1 MSHIFFVSGDS
12 KFLTLWSA
20 LWTLGITLQDRQL
33 VVAAIPELPLPQC
46 AAPQGSDED
55 GPQGYAGGEACLP
68 LGWGREGAKGQPS
81 TKIGTSPV
89 SWWEKSPPL

>member
-1 MSHIFFVSGDS
+1 MDTS
-12 KFLTLWSA
+12 
-20 LWTLGITLQDRQL
+20 ITPQDLQL

-68 LGWGREGAKGQPS
+68 LGWGWEGAKSQPS
-81 TKIGTSPV
+81 TKIGISPSQLV
-89 SWWEKSPPL
+89 GKISFSVTTFF